1 LEETGNYSEYTKVF
15 GNKVWSSMRII
26 RNYVTSY
33 EVIEYEIKPDRFILE
48 EYKWTERKIY
58 FSTDVLGRLDVRKV

>member
-33 EVIEYEIKPDRFILE
+33 EVIEYEIKLDRFILE